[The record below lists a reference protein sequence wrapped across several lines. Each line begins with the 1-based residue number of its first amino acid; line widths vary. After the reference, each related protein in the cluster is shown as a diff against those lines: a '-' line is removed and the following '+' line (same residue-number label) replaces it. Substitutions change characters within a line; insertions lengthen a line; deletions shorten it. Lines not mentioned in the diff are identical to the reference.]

1 MTHRERHKG
10 SRIGWLRAAVLGA
23 NDGILSTAGLLIGVA
38 TSGASRST
46 VLLAGIAGL
55 TAGALSM
62 AAGEYVSVSSQADA
76 EAADLEKERRELSED
91 PQGEH
96 AELADIY
103 EERGLDPELA
113 AEVAKQLMEHDA
125 LGAHARDELGFSEVA
140 KARPL
145 QAGLASAAAF
155 TVGALLPLLS
165 AVIAP
170 ESVRAWM
177 IAILSLVFLGCLGAV
192 GAWTG
197 GAPMGRAA
205 LRVTVWGAVAMVL
218 TALIGKAFGTIV

>member
-1 MTHRERHKG
+1 
-10 SRIGWLRAAVLGA
+10 
-23 NDGILSTAGLLIGVA
+23 
-38 TSGASRST
+38 
-46 VLLAGIAGL
+46 
-55 TAGALSM
+55 M

-76 EAADLEKERRELSED
+76 EAADLAKERRELTED
-91 PQGEH
+91 PKGEH

-103 EERGLDPELA
+103 EDRGLDPELA
-113 AEVAKQLMEHDA
+113 AEVARQLMEHDA
-125 LGAHARDELGFSEVA
+125 LGAHARDELGFSEVS

-155 TVGALLPLLS
+155 TVGALLPLLT
-165 AVIAP
+165 AAIAP
-170 ESVRAWM
+170 DSVRAWT
-177 IAILSLVFLGCLGAV
+177 IAVLSLVFLGGLGAL

-218 TALIGKAFGTIV
+218 TAAIGKAFGTVV